1 MQHLYRLPELMQLGI
16 RTANQ
21 WLFEQDA
28 EKALRTATYWT
39 ELYPDDIQGHLQLA
53 QLLTARGEWKQTI
66 AELEVVLD
74 LDPSQYDYIRQIG
87 ALHAQGG
94 DFEKALE
101 YYGRYAEL
109 LPADYRSFTAIASA
123 HSGLG
128 EHEQARAAL
137 ERAQVIDPDEG
148 SISLALARLEMDLG
162 DFERAVRYREQAHAA
177 SRSPQ
182 DRFAVYGF
190 DEALHYRQGRFDELE
205 KDYEG
210 RVAAATEFMDPVNM
224 MLVLGGSNLLQ
235 YASEAGR
242 EASALREL
250 DRISEQVSPPFD
262 GLLAFAYL
270 QIHQGLGNKDETRVW
285 IDRLDAAI
293 EALGLEILDG
303 YVHFGNGRVAEME
316 GDCSEAIASYGRVLE
331 INPNDP
337 ATRVWIARC
346 QLALGDPAA
355 AETTLMEI
363 LRVTPAFPKALYQ
376 LALVYQGMGRTEDA
390 IEQLQAALEIWRD
403 ADPEYIPAQ
412 EARAKLEELEA
423 SL

>member
-1 MQHLYRLPELMQLGI
+1 M
-16 RTANQ
+16 NQ

-53 QLLTARGEWKQTI
+53 QLHTARGERKETI
-66 AELEVVLD
+66 VELEVVLE

-87 ALHAQGG
+87 ELYARGS

-101 YYGRYAEL
+101 YYERYAEL

-162 DFERAVRYREQAHAA
+162 DFDGAVRYREQALAA

-190 DEALHYRQGRFDELE
+190 DESLHYRQGRFDELE
-205 KDYEG
+205 KDYER

-224 MLVLGGSNLLQ
+224 MLNLGGSDLLQ
-235 YASEAGR
+235 YAPEAGR

-250 DRISEQVSPPFD
+250 DRISEQASPPFD
-262 GLLAFAYL
+262 HCLAENVER
-270 QIHQGLGNKDETRVW
+270 IPQG
-285 IDRLDAAI
+285 
-293 EALGLEILDG
+293 
-303 YVHFGNGRVAEME
+303 
-316 GDCSEAIASYGRVLE
+316 
-331 INPNDP
+331 
-337 ATRVWIARC
+337 
-346 QLALGDPAA
+346 
-355 AETTLMEI
+355 
-363 LRVTPAFPKALYQ
+363 
-376 LALVYQGMGRTEDA
+376 
-390 IEQLQAALEIWRD
+390 
-403 ADPEYIPAQ
+403 
-412 EARAKLEELEA
+412 
-423 SL
+423 